1 MYDNIDLLI
10 FLNNICANK
19 YAYWSDNTNWPIH
32 KPLVFRFDPL
42 SYHYASSPEHIV

>member
-19 YAYWSDNTNWPIH
+19 YAYWSDKVIPIGQYI
-32 KPLVFRFDPL
+32 K
-42 SYHYASSPEHIV
+42 Y